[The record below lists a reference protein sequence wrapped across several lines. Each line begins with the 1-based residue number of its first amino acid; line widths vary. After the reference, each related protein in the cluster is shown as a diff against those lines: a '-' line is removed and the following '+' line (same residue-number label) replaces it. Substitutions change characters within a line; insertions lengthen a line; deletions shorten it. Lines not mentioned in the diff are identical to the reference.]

1 MLMFQSYVSLPTG
14 RSHVCVRSFW
24 IPFWD
29 DRSVREVFNDLVL
42 ARHVIYGHCG
52 VLLVDDLI
60 SGNPKNSARWIGR
73 RFPEGHHGHAW
84 ICGQAAVTQNVLS
97 DPVSN
102 AGPSNHKV
110 SGSATWLTMDLSW
123 FLVERSMYSCGCPHY
138 RDLLSGLS
146 SITQELCFS
155 EKGIPSKS
163 MCEDMFTY
171 QRMEHFWP
179 RSHHNIGGSS
189 WAMTTLWCGSVC
201 RSASN
206 PQWPRAQVQ
215 RPQFIGRDRA
225 HACGWLIKRPWK
237 SSPFISQILEDRVL
251 SKKVVLIV
259 ESELFFGCTEVG
271 GIQ

>member
-1 MLMFQSYVSLPTG
+1 MFQSYVSLPTG

-60 SGNPKNSARWIGR
+60 SGSPKNSARWIGR

-123 FLVERSMYSCGCPHY
+123 FFVERSMYSCGCPHY

-163 MCEDMFTY
+163 MCEGMFTY
-171 QRMEHFWP
+171 QRREHF
-179 RSHHNIGGSS
+179 GLGVT
-189 WAMTTLWCGSVC
+189 TTLAEAAEQWQLYGVDPCADPLRTHSGPEPKCKGSVH
-201 RSASN
+201 
-206 PQWPRAQVQ
+206 RA
-215 RPQFIGRDRA
+215 G
-225 HACGWLIKRPWK
+225 
-237 SSPFISQILEDRVL
+237 
-251 SKKVVLIV
+251 
-259 ESELFFGCTEVG
+259 
-271 GIQ
+271 